1 MSCDGTQGM
10 RTVAVLAGGRRFRRA
25 LRAGKRARSLAGGGR
40 AFKRGGRGPIS
51 RGRRVR
57 GSDRRRPPPIAMRRF
72 ILQLGTGLVLAL
84 AGLAATAVRAQSKEV
99 IDLPTRPDVTQRV
112 LLVAPAAPQAVALL
126 FAGGHG
132 GLGLYPNGSMRW
144 GDNNFVVR
152 TRELFVER
160 GLAVAVVDA
169 PSDRQRSPF
178 LSGWRQSAE
187 HAEDIGRL
195 VEALRGRMGVP
206 VWLVGTSRGTQ
217 SVAHLATVLEG
228 RRAPDGIVLTSSILV
243 DDGTPAVT
251 AMPLERIRQPVLVVH
266 HEADAC
272 ALCPYSAVPALIG
285 GLKASARAEL
295 LAFKGGIS
303 TGPVCAALAHHG
315 FNGIEAEVVDAIVRW
330 MRAR

>member
-1 MSCDGTQGM
+1 MT
-10 RTVAVLAGGRRFRRA
+10 A
-25 LRAGKRARSLAGGGR
+25 
-40 AFKRGGRGPIS
+40 
-51 RGRRVR
+51 GRRV
-57 GSDRRRPPPIAMRRF
+57 PAPIAMRHAVMR
-72 ILQLGTGLVLAL
+72 LCAASVLAL
-84 AGLAATAVRAQSKEV
+84 AGFASPAVCASSKEV
-99 IDLPTRPDVTQRV
+99 IDLPTRPEVTQRFM
-112 LLVAPAAPQAVALL
+112 LVAPEAPQAVAVL

-144 GDNNFVVR
+144 GDSNFLVR

-195 VEALRGRMGVP
+195 VEVLRQRTGVP

-217 SVAHLATVLEG
+217 SVAHLATVLQG

-243 DDGTPAVT
+243 DDATQAVA
-251 AMPLERIRQPVLVVH
+251 AMPLERITQPVLVVH

-272 ALCPYSAVPALIG
+272 ALCPYSAVPTLMGALR
-285 GLKASARAEL
+285 ASARAEL
-295 LAFKGGIS
+295 LAFRGGTS